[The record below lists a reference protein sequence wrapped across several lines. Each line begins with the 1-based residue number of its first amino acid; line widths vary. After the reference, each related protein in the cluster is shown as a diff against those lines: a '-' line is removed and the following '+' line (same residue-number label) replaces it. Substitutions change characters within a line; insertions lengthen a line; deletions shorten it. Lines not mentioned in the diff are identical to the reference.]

1 MSRKMDR
8 RGFLKALPFIPA
20 ATVEEIKEPSSP
32 TEDELNIIRPPYSDD
47 GSDFTQ
53 CVDCDGA
60 CITACEEKLLFRLKD
75 GSPQLV
81 FSDKGCTFCKRCAEA
96 CEFNVLG
103 IEKEEKIKAEF
114 KIHISRCISWQN
126 IMCFSCKDPCVDN
139 AIKFDGIFRP
149 QIIPDICSGCGFC
162 IPVCPSGAIEVFPL
176 KRERSENEK
185 NTA

>member
-32 TEDELNIIRPPYSDD
+32 PEEELNIIRPPYSDEE
-47 GSDFTQ
+47 SDFSK
-53 CVDCDGA
+53 CAECGGS
-60 CITACEEKLLFRLKD
+60 CITACEERLLFRLQD

-81 FSDKGCTFCKRCAEA
+81 FSDKGCTFCKKCAEA
-96 CEFNVLG
+96 CEFDVLSTQKPER
-103 IEKEEKIKAEF
+103 IYALF
-114 KIHISRCISWQN
+114 KINISKCVSWQN
-126 IMCFSCKDPCVDN
+126 VMCFSCKDPCIDN

-149 QIIPDICSGCGFC
+149 QIIPDVCTGCGFC

-176 KRERSENEK
+176 EREREENEE